1 MLKVERCAG
10 ADDPM
15 ADIMSVLL
23 PPAASER
30 LAAAGQTDSAAQS
43 SDKVLPASAA
53 VSEGSI
59 AEPFDAATEA
69 FVHLLGGL
77 QPGSSLTSAGLVGG
91 VKQDGRLQVALPG
104 GSLKRHTYNPMQ
116 AAQPA
121 KSPDSF

>member
-1 MLKVERCAG
+1 
-10 ADDPM
+10 M

-30 LAAAGQTDSAAQS
+30 SAALGQTGSAAPN
-43 SDKVLPASAA
+43 SDSVLPASAA
-53 VSEGSI
+53 VSEGST
-59 AEPFDAATEA
+59 AEPVDTAAA
-69 FVHLLGGL
+69 PLAHLLGSV
-77 QPGSSLTSAGLVGG
+77 QPGPCLISTGPAGS

-121 KSPDSF
+121 KAPDNF